1 MCIVLV
7 RTKKISNDSILT
19 CIFTIFFSYRASNSD
34 DPDNIWGEAALVKLE
49 SIDDDL
55 DEHKIL
61 LVKMADMR
69 EAR

>member
-1 MCIVLV
+1 MCLFLVL
-7 RTKKISNDSILT
+7 TKPFSILA
-19 CIFTIFFSYRASNSD
+19 CHLTIFLSYRASISD